1 MLVLFVIFVGVLG
14 AYAVLVLTGL
24 AVFAELDENDDPS
37 DNRDQHK
44 EIICSG
50 LADIVE
56 SAPRYGERGNENNEG
71 INAEA
76 MLLSDPNTNL
86 PRALRPA

>member
-56 SAPRYGERGNENNEG
+56 SAPCYGERRNENNEG
-71 INAEA
+71 VNACK
-76 MLLSDPNTNL
+76 NRGHITV
-86 PRALRPA
+86 

>member
-37 DNRDQHK
+37 DTPDLPTSWSLRH
-44 EIICSG
+44 
-50 LADIVE
+50 AT
-56 SAPRYGERGNENNEG
+56 AREG
-71 INAEA
+71 MRITREKIPAKIEA

>member
-1 MLVLFVIFVGVLG
+1 METFNEMLVLLIVFVGVLG

-44 EIICSG
+44 EIIRSG

-71 INAEA
+71 ITACKN
-76 MLLSDPNTNL
+76 
-86 PRALRPA
+86 